1 MTVANIR
8 EIGVMEMRRSAHS
21 FYESAS
27 FTSTSVSDA
36 FYTKNMTGC
45 VLWVKATSA
54 TGTPNFTITLETN
67 KDDTNANYVQ
77 VNASSLP
84 SLPVTINDEI
94 AHIVAINFAQMHEYA
109 RFKIT
114 LNVGDGGDDVLTMR
128 VCFLY
133 GEFAQTFGVFD
144 ANGALLVNMGA
155 INSSTDSITTT
166 TNQTTIGNGHK
177 EVTTAGTAVALASS
191 TSCKRVT
198 IQAYRANTG
207 VIIVG
212 GTGVNGSSSIGTGT
226 GASLAAG
233 ESISFDINN
242 LATIFIDSTVN
253 GEGVRYIY
261 LN

>member
-1 MTVANIR
+1 MALADIQEVAHDSPDLGAPVK
-8 EIGVMEMRRSAHS
+8 IG
-21 FYESAS
+21 
-27 FTSTSVSDA
+27 
-36 FYTKNMTGC
+36 G
-45 VLWVKATSA
+45 KATAAAPAAVNDGDRVDANFSLTGAQRVEQGALASA
-54 TGTPNFTITLETN
+54 T
-67 KDDTNANYVQ
+67 DTV
-77 VNASSLP
+77 
-84 SLPVTINDEI
+84 
-94 AHIVAINFAQMHEYA
+94 
-109 RFKIT
+109 
-114 LNVGDGGDDVLTMR
+114 
-128 VCFLY
+128 
-133 GEFAQTFGVFD
+133 
-144 ANGALLVNMGA
+144 
-155 INSSTDSITTT
+155 TTT

-207 VIIVG
+207 FIIVG

>member
-1 MTVANIR
+1 MSISTQINSLIHKVFKESTVTSGQPGVVVLNSDGSKVD
-8 EIGVMEMRRSAHS
+8 IGALSA
-21 FYESAS
+21 ADD
-27 FTSTSVSDA
+27 TVT
-36 FYTKNMTGC
+36 T
-45 VLWVKATSA
+45 
-54 TGTPNFTITLETN
+54 TPN
-67 KDDTNANYVQ
+67 
-77 VNASSLP
+77 
-84 SLPVTINDEI
+84 
-94 AHIVAINFAQMHEYA
+94 H
-109 RFKIT
+109 
-114 LNVGDGGDDVLTMR
+114 
-128 VCFLY
+128 
-133 GEFAQTFGVFD
+133 
-144 ANGALLVNMGA
+144 
-155 INSSTDSITTT
+155 
-166 TNQTTIGNGHK
+166 TTIGNGHK

-207 VIIVG
+207 FIIVG